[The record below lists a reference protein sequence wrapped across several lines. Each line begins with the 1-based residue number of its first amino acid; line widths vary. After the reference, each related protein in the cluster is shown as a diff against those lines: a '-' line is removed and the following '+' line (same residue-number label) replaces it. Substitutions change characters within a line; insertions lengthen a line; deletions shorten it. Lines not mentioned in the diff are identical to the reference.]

1 MTGNNAEYTYSS
13 FTMALKLK
21 VPNIVC
27 DGCAETI
34 TESIATMEP
43 DAKVD
48 VDVAAKTVTVEAAAS
63 EETIKQAIVAAGYTV
78 EGYQ

>member
-1 MTGNNAEYTYSS
+1 
-13 FTMALKLK
+13 MALKLK

-34 TESIATMEP
+34 TESITTIEP
-43 DAKVD
+43 DAKVE
-48 VDVAAKTVTVEAAAS
+48 VDVKAKTVTVESAAS
-63 EETIKQAIVAAGYTV
+63 EETIKQAITAAGYTI